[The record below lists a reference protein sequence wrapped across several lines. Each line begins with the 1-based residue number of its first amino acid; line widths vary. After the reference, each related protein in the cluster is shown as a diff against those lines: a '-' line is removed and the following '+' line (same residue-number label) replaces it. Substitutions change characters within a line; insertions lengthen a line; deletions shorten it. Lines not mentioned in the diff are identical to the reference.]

1 MDPCVSV
8 KEECGGPGGG
18 GGPLPFD
25 DFKEED
31 LKGDLGDF
39 GNGDY
44 HSDHKNG
51 GGKGLARPTYVE
63 TKIVQIELEKIR

>member
-44 HSDHKNG
+44 HSHHENG
-51 GGKGLARPTYVE
+51 GGKGLA
-63 TKIVQIELEKIR
+63 